1 MRKHDDKK
9 TASQSIGRK
18 VRRVLFGIG
27 IGISL
32 VLLVSMMIWPV
43 INEVSTGE
51 TPQYPDIQ
59 PQSLRF
65 SPDLVLERAAE
76 TIDDLSRWETNT
88 VDRESRV
95 IRAEAATW
103 LLGFTSDVTITV
115 EPHGSGCIVQM
126 RSRSRVGRGDFGQN
140 ARNIR
145 RLQSSLEDNLSL
157 ATAAAPED
165 SER

>member
-1 MRKHDDKK
+1 MRRRTEKRE
-9 TASQSIGRK
+9 ASKGVGRK
-18 VRRVLFGIG
+18 IWRTAFGIAVG
-27 IGISL
+27 GSF

-51 TPQYPDIQ
+51 TPQYPDIR

-65 SPDLVLERAAE
+65 GPDLVLERAAE
-76 TIDDLSRWETNT
+76 TIDELPRWQTVS
-88 VDRESRV
+88 VDREARV
-95 IRAEAATW
+95 IDAEAATW
-103 LLGFTSDVTITV
+103 LFGFTSDMTINI

-126 RSRSRVGRGDFGQN
+126 RSKSRVGRGDFGQN

-145 RLQSSLEDNLSL
+145 LFQSSLEENLSL
-157 ATAAAPED
+157 ATAATPEG

>member
-1 MRKHDDKK
+1 MPKRTEDQKSSK
-9 TASQSIGRK
+9 SIGRK
-18 VRRVLFGIG
+18 IRRTAFGVAVFVSFLF
-27 IGISL
+27 
-32 VLLVSMMIWPV
+32 LVSMMIWPV

>member
-43 INEVSTGE
+43 INDVSTGE

-59 PQSLRF
+59 PQTLRF
-65 SPDLVLERAAE
+65 SPDLVVERAVE
-76 TIDDLSRWETNT
+76 TVDSLPRWQTIE

-95 IRAEAATW
+95 ITAVAETW
-103 LLGFTSDVTITV
+103 LFGFKDDITITV
-115 EPHGSGCIVQM
+115 ELHGSGCLVHV
-126 RSRSRVGRGDFGQN
+126 RSKSRIGRGDFGQN

-145 RLQSSLEDNLSL
+145 LFQSSLEENLSL
-157 ATAAAPED
+157 ATSSPPE
-165 SER
+165 ETEQ